1 MTGEKA
7 VAWACVLAIPLVL
20 LCEDARAWDAGW
32 RKVREPAYFVTVM
45 EVADAKAYCAPE
57 SRKTV
62 HGCYQAGIGMIFLQA
77 GLAPSERACALRHE
91 QEGHQAGC
99 DHGPE
104 STLTTRPDCGP
115 EKCE

>member
-7 VAWACVLAIPLVL
+7 VAWTCALSVALVL

-62 HGCYQAGIGMIFLQA
+62 HGCYMGGIGMIFLQA

-91 QEGHQAGC
+91 KAHAAGW
-99 DHGPE
+99 DHGE
-104 STLTTRPDCGP
+104 QSTLTTRPSCGP
-115 EKCE
+115 EGI